1 MKEKELIYVPD
12 LSVSYGGLK
21 NALNIQGYDVV
32 LLGDKQKLNDKKMI
46 EDNVK
51 EGGFAV
57 GPSHDDGGIPGY
69 VKSTGQTIE
78 FEGGESIINKRS
90 MAMNQKVVCEGTPKG
105 VASAVNMIG
114 GGVKFSEE
122 GTCKIVSG
130 QEAGTTS
137 EQVYDKNKDKLERGN
152 KLKENGDL
160 ILKRSSDSSHEYL
173 KKRFGWYKPVMEGK
187 IYEIIEGK
195 LDICPKRRIF
205 TICIERD
212 LGTET
217 KSYFVDVEMTYEG
230 RDNDNI
236 IRSSGTILNFTDSED
251 NTNVPPIVLGELN
264 KLAKE
269 FIKEFNYNVDDYDND
284 YFDLAGEEE
293 DEPDDYDEYA
303 KGGGVGID
311 DLKKS
316 FFEGGKQGMKAAM
329 GKDFVDFNEWA
340 KQNKIKKTKD
350 LENAWIEGGKSAFNM
365 AKGREHL
372 SFEDWIKN
380 KKFNNGG
387 GVEDYPSNYYLHAI
401 ELDNGKIYKGKSYY
415 DIVSNQPT
423 ATFPIDERTM
433 GYVDKE
439 GNFYGYNLDTDEWA
453 YAKGGGVGESKITL
467 KPEEVWEKWNTNQ
480 KENFLKSHQV
490 KLGQIAEL
498 KYIKYFK
505 HLPEY
510 IKSMITQH
518 LKKDISYSK
527 GKGIS
532 ESKSIYK
539 AANGMDVESMPII
552 GQVTTKEFKLST
564 GEGGLHFLVEGY
576 TYDVVSIGQRDG
588 HTYYV
593 TNKWYKK
600 HKQEPLIIVDE
611 IVEKYNPY

>member
-21 NALNIQGYDVV
+21 NALNIQGYDIVF
-32 LLGDKQKLNDKKMI
+32 LGDKQKLNDKQMI

-130 QEAGTTS
+130 EEVGTTS

-160 ILKRSSDSSHEYL
+160 ILKKSSDSSHEYL
-173 KKRFGWYKPVMEGK
+173 KKRFGWYKPVMEGR
-187 IYEIIEGK
+187 IYEIIEGN
-195 LDICPKRRIF
+195 LDSFPKRRIF

-293 DEPDDYDEYA
+293 DEPDDYDRDEYA
-303 KGGGVGID
+303 KGGGVGD
-311 DLKKS
+311 VLNEYKKS
-316 FFEGGKQGMKAAM
+316 VKNQYNLNKKRFPNDIAM
-329 GKDFVDFNEWA
+329 LNMYE
-340 KQNKIKKTKD
+340 KD
-350 LENAWIEGGKSAFNM
+350 LSNHLYIIDLMKNGDWKYAYEFWRNM
-365 AKGREHL
+365 DTAAREDITNDAYDL
-372 SFEDWIKN
+372 LMEKN
-380 KKFNNGG
+380 NMSTYANGG
-387 GVEDYPSNYYLHAI
+387 GAGKLDYPSNYYLHAI

-453 YAKGGGVGESKITL
+453 YAKGGGVGESK
-467 KPEEVWEKWNTNQ
+467 
-480 KENFLKSHQV
+480 
-490 KLGQIAEL
+490 
-498 KYIKYFK
+498 
-505 HLPEY
+505 
-510 IKSMITQH
+510 
-518 LKKDISYSK
+518 
-527 GKGIS
+527 
-532 ESKSIYK
+532 SIYK
-539 AANGMDVESMPII
+539 AANGMDVENMPII